1 MVKSEKTMR
10 LTPVEMKKKSSEALL
25 KCTGGIPFLKKPPE
39 IVEME
44 QPDLQVDLVASIFLP
59 DGEKKLLLVDAE
71 NVGQPKVARDAVNR
85 LLRMI
90 QGQSG
95 SYGIFIAPY
104 ISPRAAEICSKEGIG
119 YLDLAG
125 NCRLILGKIFIERTG
140 NPNPF
145 TEKRELRTLY
155 SPKASRV
162 IRVLL
167 ADPKKKWKLQELVEE
182 SRTSMGLVFNVKKLL
197 VNREWVGEDRVGFEL
212 KEPEAVLKEWSQN
225 YNYRKNKVEEFYSL
239 KRLPDIEADLAD
251 ILSRRDIRYALT
263 GFSGAARIAPYAR
276 YQKATAYVEGI
287 DEDIANLLDLK
298 RVNSGANLSILTP
311 YDDAVFY
318 GSQTYE
324 GIQVASP
331 IQLFLD
337 LIGYGGRGDEAAQ
350 AILEEVIR
358 PTW

>member
-1 MVKSEKTMR
+1 MR
-10 LTPVEMKKKSSEALL
+10 LTPIEMKKKSSEALL
-25 KCTGGIPFLKKPPE
+25 KCTGGIPFLKQPPE
-39 IVEME
+39 IVETE
-44 QPDLQVDLVASIFLP
+44 QPDLQVDLVARILLP
-59 DGEKKLLLVDAE
+59 DGEEKLLLVDAE

-104 ISPRAAEICSKEGIG
+104 ISPRAADICSKEGIG
-119 YLDLAG
+119 YLDFAG

-145 TEKRELRTLY
+145 TEKRELRSLY

-167 ADPKKKWKLQELVEE
+167 AYPKRKWKLQELVDE
-182 SRTSMGLVFNVKKLL
+182 SLTSMGLVFNVKKLL
-197 VNREWVGEDRVGFEL
+197 GNREWIDEDRNGFEL
-212 KEPEAVLKEWSQN
+212 KEPEALLKEWSRN

-239 KRLPDIEADLAD
+239 KRLPDIESDFSE
-251 ILSRRDIRYALT
+251 ILGRRGVRYALT

-276 YQKATAYVEGI
+276 YQKAMAYVEVI
-287 DEDIANLLDLK
+287 DEDITNLLNVK
-298 RVNSGANLSILTP
+298 RVDSGANLSILTP
-311 YDDAVFY
+311 YDDSVFY
-318 GSQTYE
+318 GSQSYG

-331 IQLFLD
+331 IQVFLD

-350 AILEEVIR
+350 AILEEVIK